1 MLDEFSETRDV
12 HEYKVIGN
20 GLVEGKLEG
29 EELNTSKN
37 SISAKCV
44 YAKWTQEDD
53 SDTIKDISFDVKEG
67 ECYGICGSVGDGKV
81 YIIKLVLAQ
90 LNHDLELFS

>member
-12 HEYKVIGN
+12 Q
-20 GLVEGKLEG
+20 
-29 EELNTSKN
+29 ELNASEN

-90 LNHDLELFS
+90 FNHDLEILFYNK